1 MRFLDVVFCFT
12 PSLFTS
18 AAFLFDLFTGVL
30 ELSFCFRLEAG
41 DDGGCAG
48 AEFTMACFGGK
59 VNEAAA
65 AFGFFF
71 LASLGY
77 GVLKHLLWVELS
89 IVHPHRVSISVW

>member
-41 DDGGCAG
+41 DDGGWAG
-48 AEFTMACFGGK
+48 AEFTMACFGGNK
-59 VNEAAA
+59 SERSCR
-65 AFGFFF
+65 GFWFF
-71 LASLGY
+71 LSCLSWVWRSQTFALG
-77 GVLKHLLWVELS
+77 G
-89 IVHPHRVSISVW
+89 IVDRPSP